1 MEFKVKEV
9 SGIVEKSAAQIEE
22 ELLNKHEEQFNELT
36 PAEEPPVETP
46 VMETPPAEL
55 PPINEPQELKEE
67 DVLSYLGKRYNKEIN
82 SFDELMAA
90 REEAEE
96 LPEDVEAFLKYK
108 RETGRGIGD
117 YLKLQEDF
125 DSMNPDTLLKQYFKD
140 TEVGLDEEDIETLM
154 DEFKYDEDLDDDSH
168 IKKAKIA
175 KKKAIAKAKEYFN
188 SQKEKYKQPL
198 ESRGLAIP
206 NEEKEEFEAYKQYI
220 QQAKTLEEDQNRKRD
235 WFLKKTEDV
244 FSQEFKGFEFN
255 VDDKK
260 VVFSPGDATELRKL
274 QSNPANFINRYLDES
289 GMIADAAGY
298 HRALAIAMNPD
309 KFAKFFYE
317 QGQADAT
324 DDVTKKIK
332 NINMSERKAPEAT
345 VKGGMQVRQV
355 NPDAGRGL
363 KIKSIK
369 RI

>member
-22 ELLNKHEEQFNELT
+22 ELLTKHEEQFNT
-36 PAEEPPVETP
+36 PPPVDTPPIDEPPVETP
-46 VMETPPAEL
+46 T
-55 PPINEPQELKEE
+55 ELKEE

-82 SFDELMAA
+82 SFDELMAE
-90 REEAEE
+90 RKEAEE
-96 LPEDVEAFLKYK
+96 LPEDVGAFLKYK
-108 RETGRGIGD
+108 RETGRGIQD

-125 DSMNPDTLLKQYFKD
+125 DAMNPDVLLKQYFKD
-140 TEVGLDEEDIETLM
+140 TEIGLDDDDIEALM
-154 DEFKYDEDLDDDSH
+154 EEFKYDEDFDDESH
-168 IKKAKIA
+168 VKKAKIA
-175 KKKAIAKAKEYFN
+175 KKKVIAKAKEHFN

-198 ESRGLAIP
+198 ESSGSAIP
-206 NEEKEEFEAYKQYI
+206 SAEKEEFEAYKQYI
-220 QQAKTLEEDQNRKRD
+220 QQAKNLEEDQNRKRD
-235 WFLKKTEDV
+235 WFLKKTDDV

-255 VDDKK
+255 IDDKK
-260 VVFSPGDATELRKL
+260 VVFSPGDAAELKKL

-289 GMIADAAGY
+289 GMVSDAAGY
-298 HRALAIAMNPD
+298 HRSLAIAMNPE

-324 DDVTKKIK
+324 DDVMRKTK
-332 NINMSERKAPEAT
+332 NINMSERRAPEAT

-355 NPDAGRGL
+355 NPDTGRGL
-363 KIKSIK
+363 KIKSAK

>member
-1 MEFKVKEV
+1 MEIKVKEV
-9 SGIVEKSAAQIEE
+9 TGVIEKSAAQIEE
-22 ELLNKHEEQFNELT
+22 ELLNKHEEQLNNE
-36 PAEEPPVETP
+36 PNVEEQPVVEPPIIEEPVDVPV
-46 VMETPPAEL
+46 
-55 PPINEPQELKEE
+55 ELKEE

-82 SFDELMAA
+82 SFDELMAE
-90 REEAEE
+90 REEAEQ

-108 RETGRGIGD
+108 RETGRGIQD
-117 YLKLQEDF
+117 FLKLQEDF
-125 DSMNPDTLLKQYFKD
+125 ESMNPDTLLKQYFKD
-140 TEVGLDEEDIETLM
+140 TEVGLDDDDIEALM
-154 DEFKYDEDLDDDSH
+154 EDFKYDEDFDEDSR

-198 ESRGLAIP
+198 ESRGSAIP
-206 NEEKEEFEAYKQYI
+206 DAEKEEFEAYKQYI
-220 QQAKTLEEDQNRKRD
+220 QKAKTLEEDQNRKRD
-235 WFLKKTEDV
+235 WFLKKTDDV

-255 VDDKK
+255 IDDKK
-260 VVFSPGDATELRKL
+260 VVFSPGDAAELKKL
-274 QSNPANFINRYLDES
+274 QSNPANFINKYLDES
-289 GMIADAAGY
+289 GLIADAAGY
-298 HRALAIAMNPD
+298 HRALAIAMNPER
-309 KFAKFFYE
+309 FAKFFYE

-345 VKGGMQVRQV
+345 IKGGMQVKQV
-355 NPDAGRGL
+355 NPDTGRGL